1 VLLGDLAQALQIAR
15 GGMST
20 PVEPATGSTITAAM
34 VEASCSVTM
43 RSSSSASSSAMLGQP
58 FEKAFLRQVMGV
70 RHVVDA
76 ASSVPNILRLVTM
89 PPTEMPP
96 KLTP

>member
-1 VLLGDLAQALQIAR
+1 MQRDDALQLVGELRAMLR
-15 GGMST
+15 LALVKAFFSGRCVCGMWST
-20 PVEPATGSTITAAM
+20 P
-34 VEASCSVTM
+34 
-43 RSSSSASSSAMLGQP
+43 
-58 FEKAFLRQVMGV
+58 
-70 RHVVDA
+70 